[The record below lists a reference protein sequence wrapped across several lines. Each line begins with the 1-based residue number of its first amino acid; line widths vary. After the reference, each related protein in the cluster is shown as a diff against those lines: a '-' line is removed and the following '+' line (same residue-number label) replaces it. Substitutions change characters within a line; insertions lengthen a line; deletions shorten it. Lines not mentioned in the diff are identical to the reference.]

1 MGVVIM
7 WWVWIEC
14 RGVVSGCSYN
24 EVYIIL
30 IIIIDFLIVIY
41 YLCLYSTCISSFLP
55 QHPYFFVH
63 FKNVFCLY
71 IFYEKNE

>member
-14 RGVVSGCSYN
+14 RGVVSGCSYH

-30 IIIIDFLIVIY
+30 IIIIDFVIVVTY
-41 YLCLYSTCISSFLP
+41 AYTPLVLAHFCSSIPTSLFILKV
-55 QHPYFFVH
+55 F
-63 FKNVFCLY
+63 FCLY

>member
-14 RGVVSGCSYN
+14 RGVVSGCSY

-30 IIIIDFLIVIY
+30 IIIIDFLIVITY
-41 YLCLYSTCISSFLP
+41 AYTPLVLALFCSSIPTSLFILKM
-55 QHPYFFVH
+55 FV
-63 FKNVFCLY
+63 CLY
-71 IFYEKNE
+71 IF

>member
-30 IIIIDFLIVIY
+30 IIIIDFLVVITY
-41 YLCLYSTCISSFLP
+41 AYTPLVLALFCSSIPTSLFILKM
-55 QHPYFFVH
+55 FV
-63 FKNVFCLY
+63 CLY